1 MVVTEAME
9 AGLPVLGF
17 KNSPGVNE
25 MIINNYNGFLVE
37 DEEEYIEKL
46 ELLLSDSDLRSNMAI
61 QAHKSVEKLSN
72 GYVWDLWEETLNKL
86 VGNYKDNVNQNE

>member
-25 MIINNYNGFLVE
+25 MIIDNYNGFLVGSIK
-37 DEEEYIEKL
+37 EYTEKL
-46 ELLLSDSDLRSNMAI
+46 DLLTANYDIRNKMAL
-61 QAHKSVEKLSN
+61 QSHKSVENLSN
-72 GYVWDLWEETLNKL
+72 GEVWSRWEYVMKQLIDRY
-86 VGNYKDNVNQNE
+86 NYKKVR